1 MDAALPSTYHVW
13 FATKRRHWLMV
24 GETGEAGRVL
34 LMDAAR
40 EKNIAMLECQTIV
53 DHVHML
59 VQSKSTAELSWAL
72 KLLKGRSSYE
82 LSRRFPEL
90 KLDGRVQSIWQRGF
104 GKRLVPPDEVEI
116 VRRYIQTQNQRLAAY
131 ER

>member
-1 MDAALPSTYHVW
+1 
-13 FATKRRHWLMV
+13 MV
-24 GETGEAGRVL
+24 GEIGEVARTL

-40 EKNIAMLECQTIV
+40 EKGIGLLECQTIV

-59 VQSKSTAELSWAL
+59 VESESPAELSWAL

-82 LSRRFPEL
+82 VSRRFPEL
-90 KLDGRVQSIWQRGF
+90 KLDGRVPSIWQRGF
-104 GKRLVPPDEVEI
+104 GSRLVPPREAES
-116 VRRYIQTQNQRLAAY
+116 VRRYIRTQDQRLAKY

>member
-1 MDAALPSTYHVW
+1 M
-13 FATKRRHWLMV
+13 RHWLML
-24 GETGEAGRVL
+24 GEIGEVARTL
-34 LMDAAR
+34 LTEIAR
-40 EKNIAMLECQTIV
+40 DRGIALLECQAVV

-59 VQSKSTAELSWAL
+59 VVSESAAELSWTL

-90 KLDGRVQSIWQRGF
+90 KLDGQVSSIWQRGF
-104 GKRLVPPDEVEI
+104 GKRVVAPCEVEG
-116 VRRYIQTQNQRLAAY
+116 VRRYIQTQDQRLAKY

>member
-1 MDAALPSTYHVW
+1 
-13 FATKRRHWLMV
+13 MV
-24 GETGEAGRVL
+24 GEIGETARTL
-34 LMDAAR
+34 LLDTAR
-40 EKNIAMLECQTIV
+40 EKGIALLECQTIV

-59 VQSKSTAELSWAL
+59 VESESPTELSWVL

-90 KLDGRVQSIWQRGF
+90 KLDGRVPSVWQRGF
-104 GKRLVPPDEVEI
+104 GKRLVGPGEI
-116 VRRYIQTQNQRLAAY
+116 ESVRRYIQTQDQRLARY